1 MKLNRLIK
9 FKTMV
14 VGLLMLT
21 AMSACTKEEVKP
33 VLADGISTVVADLP
47 GDVNNTVGSGK
58 PFTPF
63 YFSLSANEKVDS
75 TQQKTANWDIA
86 FAKEYNSYISIN
98 NGTNESSF
106 GSGGPGKGALLAVN
120 QSYDKLTTAPSDEEF
135 TKNGITSAGWDS
147 GNGNGWYFYD
157 LKTHIAIPVK
167 NRTYV
172 LRTAD
177 GKFAKLELVSMYK
190 GAPKVVTDLTWP
202 APYFTFRYY
211 VQQDGSRNLSTKDQ

>member
-1 MKLNRLIK
+1 M
-9 FKTMV
+9 
-14 VGLLMLT
+14 GLLMLM

-33 VLADGISTVVADLP
+33 VLADGRSTVVADLP
-47 GDVNNTVGSGK
+47 GDVSNTVGSGK
-58 PFTPF
+58 PFAPF
-63 YFSLSANEKVDS
+63 YFSLSINAKVDT
-75 TQQKTANWDIA
+75 TQKKTANWDIA

-98 NGTNESSF
+98 NGINESSF
-106 GSGGPGKGALLAVN
+106 GSGGPGKGALIAVN

-135 TKNGITSAGWDS
+135 KKNGITSAGWDS

-190 GAPKVVTDLTWP
+190 GAPIVVTDLTWP

-211 VQQDGSRNLSTKDQ
+211 VQQDGSRNLSTKD